1 MLESATQVPNTRT
14 NSQTRVFFQHLVSI
28 NKEKLSLTCNF
39 SLYIRKRKK
48 TQQIQ
53 PMIFKLEFPLRFCFL
68 AFLPQCLFSLS
79 VLNTFSSRNSTQLH
93 RALALYHRD
102 WADPFWELEC
112 AMEEKA
118 GTDLLYCRLCTRM
131 V

>member
-14 NSQTRVFFQHLVSI
+14 NSQTRGFFQHLVSI

-39 SLYIRKRKK
+39 PLYIWKRKK

-102 WADPFWELEC
+102 RADPFWELEC

-118 GTDLLYCRLCTRM
+118 ATDLLYCWLCTHM